1 MECIYKTLSVGWQ
14 NDTEALMQLQ
24 DKQLA
29 VIPAC

>member
-1 MECIYKTLSVGWQ
+1 MECVHKTPSVGWQ
-14 NDTEALMQLQ
+14 NDTEASMQLQ